1 MSDLSRTVKITH
13 NNEVRKLKGVQSFE
27 SFLDIIKNKIK
38 IDNFELAYYDEDG
51 DEITISNSDDFDE
64 WIRISQPKVP
74 KIHLKNIEKEVEDF
88 QDLDKAFPGIAMT
101 VSTCEKPGLKRRSS
115 LLSFGSGEIKSVKI
129 ANSWDEE
136 ELKEEP
142 KEFADSFNVIDSV
155 AFDNAQQTE
164 SFGAP
169 ELDEKW
175 TSTNHDGILIN
186 SSSVQTQSIQK
197 ANVWTEVVIPNQDE
211 MMGTDSLSMEDKGN
225 QNEVV
230 HIESANDPI
239 IPEVND
245 QSVNTIQDE
254 QEEVKNEMK
263 IPDEKL
269 DEILARIVKTQM
281 QELTPILVAECK
293 KFMQSYL
300 EKAESKQIQE
310 DISNHTCDI
319 CGENKAARVK
329 YECEGCIAECVSL
342 KKSYCSSRRS
352 KSPVPSCGSLKDEDV
367 KQNENFVSWMS
378 RGDSNNKDSD
388 AASDYKSVHDA
399 DVDPIIEEEPIIQE
413 PEEYPEMV
421 KRSVMLEYK
430 PFSDEYIK
438 SLKAKWV
445 FPEDIFHTIQR
456 DTDTFNIEFEA
467 LNSDSVNNTRWPIY
481 TTLICLNP
489 DQNEVE
495 KCTAANKEIRAG
507 VKCKFTAK
515 LKTPKNK
522 NKAYYT
528 FSLIDEYGR
537 TFGDQINVKVNISGS
552 DILELAGE
560 EEPSAFEEPHQ
571 ADKLYPAAVK
581 QLREMG
587 LIEDQYKDLLLKVK
601 GRVELVFE
609 QI

>member
-13 NNEVRKLKGVQSFE
+13 NNEVRKLKGIYDYE
-27 SFLDIIKNKIK
+27 SFLDVIKNKVK
-38 IDNFELAYYDEDG
+38 IDHFELAYYDEDG
-51 DEITISNSDDFDE
+51 DEITISNSDDFEE
-64 WIRISQPKVP
+64 WMKISQPKVP
-74 KIHLKNIEKEVEDF
+74 KIHLKNIEKEVDDF
-88 QDLDKAFPGIAMT
+88 PELDIAFPGIAMT
-101 VSTCEKPGLKRRSS
+101 VSTCEKPGLKRNSS
-115 LLSFGSGEIKSVKI
+115 DDSIGSVEIKSVKS

-136 ELKEEP
+136 EFKEKS
-142 KEFADSFNVIDSV
+142 KEFADSFNVIESV
-155 AFDNAQQTE
+155 AFDSTQQTE
-164 SFGAP
+164 PFGTP

-186 SSSVQTQSIQK
+186 SSSVQTQSIQN

-211 MMGTDSLSMEDKGN
+211 IMGTDSLSMEDKGN
-225 QNEVV
+225 QNEII

-239 IPEVND
+239 MPEVND

-254 QEEVKNEMK
+254 QEEVKNENK
-263 IPDEKL
+263 IPDEKI
-269 DEILARIVKTQM
+269 DEVLARIVKTQM

-293 KFMQSYL
+293 KFMQNYL
-300 EKAESKQIQE
+300 EKAENKQIYD
-310 DISNHTCDI
+310 DINNHTCDI
-319 CGENKAARVK
+319 CSVNKAARVK
-329 YECEGCIAECVSL
+329 YECENCIAECVSL
-342 KKSYCSSRRS
+342 KKSHCSSRRS
-352 KSPVPSCGSLKDEDV
+352 RSPVPSIDSLKDQDV

-388 AASDYKSVHDA
+388 AASDYKSVHESDP
-399 DVDPIIEEEPIIQE
+399 DPIIEEEPIVKE

-430 PFSDEYIK
+430 PFSDDYIK
-438 SLKAKWV
+438 SLRAKWI

-467 LNSDSVNNTRWPIY
+467 INADGVNNTRWPIY
-481 TTLICLNP
+481 STLVCLNP
-489 DQNEVE
+489 DQNEME

-507 VKCKFTAK
+507 AKSKFTAK
-515 LKTPKNK
+515 MKTPKNK

-560 EEPSAFEEPHQ
+560 EEPSAFEEPHE
-571 ADKLYPAAVK
+571 ADKLYPSAVK

-587 LIEDQYKDLLLKVK
+587 LIDDQYKDLLLKVK

-609 QI
+609 QM